1 MCGIIGYVGERAAVP
16 IVLEGLKRL
25 EYRGYDSA
33 GVAVLTNGSIER
45 RRTAGKVSALG
56 ALLAKA
62 PLSGTTALGHTRWA
76 THGSPKEENAHPHSD
91 CTGGLVVIHNGII
104 ENYIELRSD
113 LARRGHR
120 FSSETDTEVVAHWI
134 EEALKRIASPH
145 SPREGE
151 SALVQALQAAVK
163 SLRGAY
169 ALAVLWNK
177 APGVIVCAKTASPL
191 VVGLGRDENFLAS
204 DAPAFLSHTR
214 RAVYLEDGE
223 IAVLSRERCR
233 LMRFD
238 GTALPCRPVKI
249 PWKRALAEKE
259 GFKHFML
266 KEIYDQPQA
275 IEDTLRGRVPFSGP
289 SFERETGLASSFLS
303 RLKRARLIGCGTAYH
318 ACLVGRYWMES
329 LAGIPAEAETASE
342 FRYRESVMEPGELVI
357 AVSQSGETAD
367 TLGAARLARSRGA
380 KVLAVTN
387 CLGSSLS
394 READFS
400 LYTRCG
406 PELGVASTKAFTGQM
421 SALAVVAAR
430 IGLARGML
438 PRSRASEL
446 ARAMLALPAAATTAL
461 KLDAEIL
468 KVARKLRRE
477 GHFFYIGRDLN
488 YAVALEG
495 ALKLKEI
502 SYLHAEGYAGGEL
515 KHGPIAL
522 IEKGI
527 PVVALATR
535 SRLRDKIQGAVS
547 EVTARGA
554 RLIAV
559 QTEGDPPVHG
569 ADAILRLPECPEVLA
584 PILAVIP
591 LQLLA
596 YHIADLRG
604 CDVDQPRNLAKSVT
618 VE

>member
-1 MCGIIGYVGERAAVP
+1 MCGIIGYVGEKAAVP
-16 IVLEGLKRL
+16 IVLEGLRRL

-33 GVAVLTNGSIER
+33 GVAVLTNGAIER
-45 RRTAGKVSALG
+45 RRTAGKVSALRN
-56 ALLAKA
+56 LLARA
-62 PLSGTTALGHTRWA
+62 PLPGTTAIGHTRWA

-104 ENYIELRSD
+104 ENYLDLRAD
-113 LARRGHR
+113 LLRRGHR
-120 FSSETDTEVVAHWI
+120 FASETDTEVVAHWL
-134 EEALKRIASPH
+134 EETLKKSPAPG
-145 SPREGE
+145 SPKEAE
-151 SALVQALQAAVK
+151 AAVVAALQAATQT
-163 SLRGAY
+163 LRGAY
-169 ALAVLWNK
+169 ALAILWNK
-177 APGVIVCAKTASPL
+177 APGIIVCAKTASPL

-223 IAVLSRERCR
+223 MAVLSRGRCR

-238 GTALPCRPVKI
+238 GKPLARRPVEI
-249 PWKRALAEKE
+249 PWNHSMAEKG
-259 GFKHFML
+259 GFRHFML
-266 KEIYDQPQA
+266 KEIFDQPQA
-275 IEDTLRGRVPFSGP
+275 IEDTLRGRVPFSGLN
-289 SFERETGLASSFLS
+289 FERETGLTPRVLS
-303 RLKRARLIGCGTAYH
+303 RVKRVRLIGCGTAYH

-329 LAGIPAEAETASE
+329 LAGLSADAETASE
-342 FRYRESVMEPGELVI
+342 YRYRESVMPPGELVI

-367 TLGAARLARSRGA
+367 TLGAARMARARGA

-387 CLGSSLS
+387 CLGSALA

-400 LYTRCG
+400 LFTRCG

-421 SALAVVAAR
+421 AALVVVAAR
-430 IGLARGML
+430 LGLARRAL
-438 PRSRASEL
+438 ARARASEL
-446 ARAMLALPAAATTAL
+446 ANALLSLPSAAAGAL
-461 KLDAEIL
+461 KLGAEIL
-468 KVARKLRRE
+468 KIARQLRRAE
-477 GHFFYIGRDLN
+477 DFFYIGRDLN

-522 IEKGI
+522 IEKGV

-535 SRLRDKIQGAVS
+535 SRLRDKIAGAVS
-547 EVTARGA
+547 EVKARGA

-559 QTEGDPPVHG
+559 QTEGDPPLHG
-569 ADAILRLPECPEVLA
+569 ADAILWLPDISEILS

-596 YHIADLRG
+596 YHIAHLRG